1 LLGDEI
7 MNEGIRFL
15 HASNGKEKEPSD
27 QRLKLPQPPLEEAF
41 EGKLIELPNINDI
54 SVKSL
59 NLTEA
64 IISRRSVRK
73 YEDEPLTIDEL
84 AYACYMTQG
93 IEELKEKYTLRTV
106 PSGGARHA
114 FETLILVNNVT
125 GLSPGLYRYIA
136 TKHQLGIIKEDGEI
150 KERILE
156 ATYGQKMVVNSAVT
170 FIWYADSYRMTY
182 RYQTRGYRYLFLDAG
197 HVMQNLYLVSSQLDC
212 GTCAIAAY
220 DDDLMNQ
227 AVNLDGEK
235 RFVIYMAPLGK
246 IAT

>member
-1 LLGDEI
+1 

-15 HASNGKEKEPSD
+15 HASSGKEKVQSD
-27 QRLKLPQPPLEEAF
+27 QRLNLPQPPLEVDF
-41 EGKLIELPNINDI
+41 DGDVIELPNISEM
-54 SVKSL
+54 SVNSL

-64 IISRRSVRK
+64 ITNRRSVRK

-93 IEELKEKYTLRTV
+93 IKELGEKHTFRTV

-125 GLSPGLYRYIA
+125 GLNPGLYRYIA
-136 TKHQLGIIKEDGEI
+136 TKHQLGIVSEDEHL
-150 KERILE
+150 KDRILE
-156 ATYGQKMVVNSAVT
+156 ATYGQKMVANGAVT

-197 HVMQNLYLVSSQLDC
+197 HVMQNLYLIAAQLDC

-246 IAT
+246 ITKTK